1 MSVFWETG
9 CSAAIREPITN
20 FFLMGERKVRTK
32 RNKRTDRCIKCSFL
46 VTYMQEKVILSK
58 SKVFSLY
65 TGLSALYRGL
75 SALYVDPVII
85 IIVFS
90 QSVPGTSDKEEES
103 GLTREEIQEQ
113 ERLR

>member
-32 RNKRTDRCIKCSFL
+32 RTNRCITCSFL
-46 VTYMQEKVILSK
+46 VTYMQEKVIFSK

-65 TGLSALYRGL
+65 TGL